1 MSKEVHQTNSFKDL
15 TAFLV
20 HYEFQFMRVGSSKI
34 PGVKDPNDY
43 DILVLEKE
51 GMVSK
56 WMEQKGWGE
65 GGSHVPEP
73 QEFTS
78 YKTWQEA
85 VIRDSKLVKG
95 GVINVILAH
104 SEEFYNKFV
113 AAQKSCEE
121 AGLKHKHHRIEVF
134 DYFFDRE
141 GKPSEE
147 RFVNLCLGNVTEGDY
162 FDVLP
167 V

>member
-1 MSKEVHQTNSFKDL
+1 MSKEVHQTDSFKDL
-15 TAFLV
+15 TSFLV

-43 DILVLEKE
+43 DILVLEKD
-51 GMVSK
+51 GMMSK
-56 WMEQKGWGE
+56 WMDEKCWIE
-65 GGSHVPEP
+65 GGSNLPD
-73 QEFTS
+73 QDFTS
-78 YKTWQEA
+78 YSTSFSILTR
-85 VIRDSKLVKG
+85 VPS
-95 GVINVILAH
+95 GVNVILAH

-121 AGLKHKHHRIEVF
+121 AGLKYRHHRLEVF
-134 DYFFDRE
+134 KYFLDYE

-162 FDVLP
+162 FDDLP
-167 V
+167 F